1 MYTKQEAS
9 QLRQAFWT
17 TFGQYMSPVLSAEGE
32 KINWINYKTGEK
44 NIVFRMQADNKKASI
59 GVELNHP
66 DEGIRHLYFEQFLQF
81 KKLFEQSVQED
92 WSWVQDDHDEWG
104 RGISRIYCEQDGIS
118 IFKKEDW
125 PQLISF
131 FKPRIIALD
140 AFWSGVKYG
149 FEGLRG

>member
-66 DEGIRHLYFEQFLQF
+66 DEDIRHLYFEQFLQF